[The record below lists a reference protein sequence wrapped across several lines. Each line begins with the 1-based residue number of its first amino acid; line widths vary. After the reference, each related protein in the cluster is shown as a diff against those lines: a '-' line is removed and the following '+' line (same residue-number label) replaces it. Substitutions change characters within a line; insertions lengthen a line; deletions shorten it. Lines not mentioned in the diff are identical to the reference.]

1 MAAALRLTEAEV
13 HAACVDIAAQGERPT
28 ALTLLDKLGRGSLT
42 TITKYLNSW
51 NASDEAKELGAESLP
66 AVVELPT
73 DLVKESE
80 SLVKKIWGT
89 AKSIADEEL
98 AIQREALRQAETVNQ
113 LKVEEAFKFS
123 EAQSLKI
130 DRLEDEIEKLRGE
143 SIDVQKVHD
152 LAVDRLNA
160 AEKTNIGLS
169 KDIESLQREAATM
182 QNKIAELEEANTT
195 LLHEKQEI
203 QQKHDGTV
211 KQKETEIRSL
221 DMQVHKLQ
229 SSLDSTAKTNE
240 QMKESI
246 DSKNTEIRSLDA
258 QIQKLQSL
266 AESMTSDNNQLKS
279 DLKAA
284 NKAALEAEKLV
295 SNLQGK
301 LEVYVSI
308 DKAKPEKP
316 SK

>member
-1 MAAALRLTEAEV
+1 MAALRLSESEV
-13 HAACVDIAAQGERPT
+13 HNACVEIAAQGERPT

-51 NASDEAKELGAESLP
+51 NTSDEAKELGAESLP
-66 AVVELPT
+66 AVVELPA
-73 DLVKESE
+73 DLAKESE
-80 SLVKKIWGT
+80 SLIKKIWGT

-98 AIQREALRQAETVNQ
+98 AIQREALRQAEAANQ
-113 LKVEEAFKFS
+113 IKVDEAFKFS
-123 EAQSLKI
+123 EAQAMKI
-130 DRLEDEIEKLRGE
+130 DRLEDEIEKLRVE
-143 SIDVQKVHD
+143 FIDVQKVHD

-169 KDIESLQREAATM
+169 KDIEGLQREAVAM
-182 QNKIAELEEANTT
+182 RNKIAEMEEANTT
-195 LLHEKQEI
+195 LLHEKQDI
-203 QQKHDGTV
+203 QQNHDDTV
-211 KQKETEIRSL
+211 KQKEAEIRSL

-229 SSLDSTAKTNE
+229 SSLDATAKANE

-246 DSKNTEIRSLDA
+246 DAKSIEIRSLDA
-258 QIQKLQSL
+258 QIQKLQSFV
-266 AESMTSDNNQLKS
+266 ESTTSDNNQLKS
-279 DLKAA
+279 DVKAA